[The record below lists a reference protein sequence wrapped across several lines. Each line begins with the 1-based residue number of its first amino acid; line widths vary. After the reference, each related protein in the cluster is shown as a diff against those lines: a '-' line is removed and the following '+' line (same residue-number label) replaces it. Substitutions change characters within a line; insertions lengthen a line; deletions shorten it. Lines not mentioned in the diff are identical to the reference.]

1 MKSVCVFRPYLMLA
15 ITATLFI
22 FAGIS
27 RSAGPDSV
35 ACFLTL
41 AVSDTSE
48 AVPADVV
55 LHPETNSGTLTLTLP
70 GDEPCTAR
78 YALVEPDHIKFQVTR
93 FANDKLAALQF
104 MGTGNLRDGFSG
116 IFRGFV
122 DGEPRQDMSG
132 KFTLKRRE

>member
-1 MKSVCVFRPYLMLA
+1 MKSLCVFRPYLMLTV
-15 ITATLFI
+15 TATLFI

-27 RSAGPDSV
+27 WSVGSDSV
-35 ACFLTL
+35 ACILTL

-48 AVPADVV
+48 ALPADVV
-55 LHPETNSGTLTLTLP
+55 LHPETSGGTLTLTLP

-78 YALVEPDHIKFQVTR
+78 YMLVEPDHIKFQVTR

-104 MGTGNLRDGFSG
+104 MGTGNLREGFNG

-132 KFTLKRRE
+132 KFTLKIRE